1 MLGSRTDRCLVAV
14 ATAAALAVPL
24 SVGNATSATPAA
36 PAAAPSAAPAFPSP
50 GGPGAGDPYFPFYG
64 NRGYSVQHYGLQIR
78 YNPATNELRGIARIR
93 ARAHKDLSRLNLDL
107 VGFHVQSVAI
117 RGRRTKFTRAR
128 KRELVVW
135 ALGPLRTV
143 RKGHM
148 FTVRVRYRGIP
159 QVFHTPGL
167 GPSAFLATSDGATA
181 IGEPEVSA
189 FWFPSNDH
197 PSDKATYR
205 VTLTVPR
212 RLDTVS
218 NGLPSATTVHGR
230 WATTTWQARDP
241 MASYLAFMS
250 VGRYDVHR
258 WTTAA
263 GLPMVDAVDSRV
275 PANVKRRI
283 NASLARQGEILRAE
297 TRWFGPY
304 PFETAGAVVDR
315 LPAAFALENQ
325 TRPTYVPVFWEIP
338 TSPTLGD
345 DVVVHELAHQWFG
358 DTVSVERWRD
368 IWLNEGFAT
377 YAEWLWNQRE
387 HGFSPRDFF
396 NHYFATPAK
405 DDLWSLRIGNPQPA
419 HMFDLPV
426 YIRGALTL
434 QALRMRIGTVD
445 FFRVLRTWAR
455 RHADRNGNTTQFV
468 RLSERVSGRNLDRL
482 FDAWLFTA
490 TKPQRPATGRAAS
503 AFAAPDPA
511 TAAAVRGWERGVRLR
526 VKLAHGSGVTG
537 SPHIGH

>member
-1 MLGSRTDRCLVAV
+1 MLTTRARRSLVAL
-14 ATAAALAVPL
+14 TGALAVAVPL
-24 SVGNATSATPAA
+24 SAVGTT
-36 PAAAPSAAPAFPSP
+36 SAAPAGAPAALARPTP
-50 GGPGAGDPYFPFYG
+50 GGAGAGDAYFPLYG
-64 NRGYSVQHYGLQIR
+64 NRGYNVRHYGLRIR
-78 YNPATNELRGIARIR
+78 YNPATDQLHGNARIW
-93 ARAHKDLSRLNLDL
+93 ARAHKQLSRFNLDF
-107 VGFHVQSVAI
+107 VGLRVGSVAVN
-117 RGRRTKFTRAR
+117 GRRAR
-128 KRELVVW
+128 WSRPNEHELVVTPAR
-135 ALGPLRTV
+135 ALPDARAF
-143 RKGHM
+143 M
-148 FTVRVRYRGIP
+148 VRVRYHGVP
-159 QVFHTPGL
+159 QVFRTPGL

-212 RLDTVS
+212 RLDAIS
-218 NGLPSATTVHGR
+218 NGLPSATTVRGD
-230 WATTTWQARDP
+230 WATTTWRARDP

-263 GLPMVDAVDSRV
+263 GLPMVDAVDSNI
-275 PANVKRRI
+275 PARVKRRI

-304 PFETAGAVVDR
+304 PFETAGGVVDR
-315 LPAAFALENQ
+315 LPAGFALENQ
-325 TRPTYVPVFWEIP
+325 TRPIYVPGFWTLP
-338 TSPTLGD
+338 TVPTLGD

-358 DTVSVERWRD
+358 DSVAVERWRN

-387 HGFSPRDFF
+387 LGFSPREFF
-396 NHYFATPAK
+396 DNYYASPPGDA
-405 DDLWSLRIGNPQPA
+405 LWSLRIGNPTPA

-426 YIRGALTL
+426 YIRGAMTL
-434 QALRMRIGTVD
+434 QALRMRIGTDD
-445 FFRVLRTWAR
+445 FFRVLRAWAR
-455 RHADRNGNTTQFV
+455 RHQDGNGSTPQFI
-468 RLSERVSGRNLDRL
+468 RLSERVSGRSLDRL

-490 TKPQRPATGRAAS
+490 SKPRRPASSR
-503 AFAAPDPA
+503 A
-511 TAAAVRGWERGVRLR
+511 TASLAADPSTALAVRRWERGLR
-526 VKLAHGSGVTG
+526 FRVDVAQRSGVTG

>member
-1 MLGSRTDRCLVAV
+1 MLGSRARRSLVAL
-14 ATAAALAVPL
+14 TGAAAVAVPL
-24 SVGNATSATPAA
+24 AATGTTSAA
-36 PAAAPSAAPAFPSP
+36 PAAPSAATAPARPTP
-50 GGPGAGDPYFPFYG
+50 GGAGAGDPYFPLYG
-64 NRGYSVQHYGLQIR
+64 NRGYNAQHYGLRIR
-78 YNPATNELRGIARIR
+78 YNPATNQLHGNARIR
-93 ARAHKDLSRLNLDL
+93 ARAHKALSRFNLDF
-107 VGFHVQSVAI
+107 VGLRVRSVAVN
-117 RGRRTKFTRAR
+117 GRRAR
-128 KRELVVW
+128 WNRPNKHELVVTPAR
-135 ALGPLRTV
+135 ALPAARP
-143 RKGHM
+143 
-148 FTVRVRYRGIP
+148 FTVRVRYHGVP
-159 QVFHTPGL
+159 QVFRTPGL
-167 GPSAFLATSDGATA
+167 GASAFLATSDGATA
-181 IGEPEVSA
+181 IGEPQVAA
-189 FWFPSNDH
+189 FWFPVNDH

-212 RLDTVS
+212 RLDAIS
-218 NGLPSATTVHGR
+218 NGLPSPTTVHGQ

-263 GLPMVDAVDSRV
+263 GLPMIDAVDSRI

-283 NASLARQGEILRAE
+283 NTSLARQGEILRAE
-297 TRWFGPY
+297 THWFGPY

-315 LPAAFALENQ
+315 LPAQFALENQ

-358 DTVSVERWRD
+358 DTVSVEKWRD

-396 NHYFATPAK
+396 HHYFATPAK
-405 DDLWSLRIGNPQPA
+405 DDLWSVRVGNPTRA
-419 HMFDLPV
+419 HMFDLPI

-434 QALRMRIGTVD
+434 QALRMRIGTTA

-455 RHADRNGNTTQFV
+455 RHADRNGDTAQFI

-482 FDAWLFTA
+482 FHAWLFTA
-490 TKPQRPATGRAAS
+490 TKPRRPATGRTAS
-503 AFAAPDPA
+503 ALAAPDRA
-511 TAAAVRGWERGVRLR
+511 TTAAVRGWERGLRLR
-526 VKLAHGSGVTG
+526 VSLAHGNGVTG